1 MYIDDCVIGFNI
13 VGMNIFLGG
22 DGMTYTVEAKVKSHL
37 TKELCKLADEIVPSG
52 MIEEVL
58 PFVVSFHNLKEN
70 DVQKAKNFIA
80 EKFGNPECQIA
91 KEHYDGRFCNLEYI

>member
-37 TKELCKLADEIVPSG
+37 TKELCKLADEIIPSG

-58 PFVVSFHNLKEN
+58 PFVMSFHDLKEN
-70 DVQKAKNFIA
+70 DVQKAKDFIT
-80 EKFGNPECQIA
+80 EHFENSKCEIA
-91 KEHYDGRFCNLEYI
+91 KEHYDGCCCNLEYI